1 MSWKNKVKW
10 DNKDVIKYYLDSAWA
25 FETLWGPDMHY
36 GYWEK
41 GVKNQKM
48 ASRRMNEKLVE
59 KINITKDDYV
69 LDAGCGIGGNVVWLA
84 QTYGCKVVGITIVPE
99 QIETAKRRAKEAGV
113 EDLCE
118 FMLMDYMNL
127 TFADETFTV
136 VMGLES
142 ICYSNPKLDFIKGV
156 FRVLKKGGRFA
167 MADGFAAKD
176 IDTMQGNDKRI
187 MHRWMDGWKL
197 NNLETMEQW
206 KKNADLVG
214 FSTADFTDI
223 TKNVMQTVRIMFA
236 WSLFSIHW
244 HILDKFFEIS
254 DYSND
259 ALWYQYWA
267 VKKNL
272 AKYGIFWA
280 TK

>member
-1 MSWKNKVKW
+1 
-10 DNKDVIKYYLDSAWA
+10 
-25 FETLWGPDMHY
+25 
-36 GYWEK
+36 
-41 GVKNQKM
+41 
-48 ASRRMNEKLVE
+48 
-59 KINITKDDYV
+59 
-69 LDAGCGIGGNVVWLA
+69 
-84 QTYGCKVVGITIVPE
+84 
-99 QIETAKRRAKEAGV
+99 
-113 EDLCE
+113 
-118 FMLMDYMNL
+118 
-127 TFADETFTV
+127 
-136 VMGLES
+136 
-142 ICYSNPKLDFIKGV
+142 
-156 FRVLKKGGRFA
+156 
-167 MADGFAAKD
+167 
-176 IDTMQGNDKRI
+176 

-223 TKNVMQTVRIMFA
+223 TKNVMRTVRIMLA

-244 HILDKFFEIS
+244 HILDKFFEIR
-254 DYSND
+254 DYPND